1 MLIEVFS
8 DVVCPWC
15 YIGKR
20 RLESALSTAGIPD
33 ADVRGRAFQLNPDLP
48 PEGVDRRQYLE
59 AKFGGPEG
67 AARIH
72 DRVRQ
77 AGRTAGIDFRFE
89 DIARS
94 PNTFDAH
101 RLLRLAAQQGKQG
114 AMKENLMQ
122 AYFLKGRDV
131 GDRPVLTEIA
141 RETGIDGDV
150 GAWLGSDAE
159 ATGVR
164 EDLAAAR
171 QLQISG
177 VPFFIFGGR
186 YAIAGAQP
194 AEIFVQ
200 ALDAARRLPDP
211 GTAQPIG

>member
-1 MLIEVFS
+1 M
-8 DVVCPWC
+8 
-15 YIGKR
+15 
-20 RLESALSTAGIPD
+20 STAGVVD
-33 ADVRGRAFQLNPDLP
+33 ADLRWRAFQLNPDLP

-72 DRVRQ
+72 DRVRE
-77 AGRTAGIDFRFE
+77 AGKSAGIDFRFE

-122 AYFLKGRDV
+122 AYFLRGRDI
-131 GDRPVLTEIA
+131 GDRQVLAEIA
-141 RETGIDGDV
+141 RETGLEDDLS
-150 GAWLGSDAE
+150 AWLDSDAE
-159 ATGVR
+159 AAGVR
-164 EDLAAAR
+164 EDLANAAR
-171 QLQISG
+171 LQISG

-194 AEIFVQ
+194 VEIFAQ
-200 ALDAARRLPDP
+200 ALDAAQRLPDP
-211 GTAQPIG
+211 GAAQPIG

>member
-1 MLIEVFS
+1 MLIEVYS

-20 RLESALSTAGIPD
+20 RLESALSAAGIDD
-33 ADVRGRAFQLNPDLP
+33 ADVRWRAFQLNPDLP
-48 PEGVDRRQYLE
+48 PEGVGCRQYLE

-72 DRVRQ
+72 DRVRE
-77 AGRTAGIDFRFE
+77 AGKSAGIDFRFE
-89 DIARS
+89 NIARS

-101 RLLRLAAQQGKQG
+101 RLLRLAALQGKQG

-122 AYFLKGRDV
+122 AYFLKGRDI
-131 GDRPVLTEIA
+131 GDRRVLAKIA
-141 RETGIDGDV
+141 RETGLEGDLP
-150 GAWLGSDAE
+150 AWLDSDAE
-159 ATGVR
+159 ASGVR
-164 EDLAAAR
+164 EDLANAAR
-171 QLQISG
+171 LQISG

-194 AEIFVQ
+194 VEIFTQ

-211 GTAQPIG
+211 GAAQPIG

>member
-20 RLESALSTAGIPD
+20 RLETALSAAGIGD
-33 ADVRGRAFQLNPDLP
+33 ADVHWRAFQLNPDLP

-72 DRVRQ
+72 DRVRE

-101 RLLRLAAQQGKQG
+101 RLLRLAAQQGRQG
-114 AMKENLMQ
+114 AMKENLLQ

-131 GDRPVLTEIA
+131 GDQQVLAAIA
-141 RETGIDGDV
+141 GETGVTGDV
-150 GAWLGSDAE
+150 RAWLDSDAE
-159 ATGVR
+159 AEGVR
-164 EDLAAAR
+164 DDLAAAVR
-171 QLQISG
+171 LGISG
-177 VPFFIFGGR
+177 VPFFVFAGR

-194 AEIFVQ
+194 AEVFAQ
-200 ALDAARRLPDP
+200 ALDAARRLPAQGDP
-211 GTAQPIG
+211 QPIG

>member
-1 MLIEVFS
+1 MLIEVYS

-20 RLESALSTAGIPD
+20 RLESALSAAGIGD
-33 ADVRGRAFQLNPDLP
+33 ADVRWRAFQLNPDLP

-72 DRVRQ
+72 DRVRE
-77 AGRTAGIDFRFE
+77 AGRIAGIDFRFE

-101 RLLRLAAQQGKQG
+101 RQLRLAAEQGKQG
-114 AMKENLMQ
+114 ALKENLLQ

-131 GDRPVLTEIA
+131 GDRRVLAEIA
-141 RETGIDGDV
+141 EETGIAGDV
-150 GAWLGSDAE
+150 RTWLESDAE
-159 ATGVR
+159 AAGVR
-164 EDLAAAR
+164 QDLAEAAR
-171 QLQISG
+171 LQITG

-194 AEIFVQ
+194 AEVFAQ
-200 ALDAARRLPDP
+200 ALDAARRLPE
-211 GTAQPIG
+211 GGASQPIG

>member
-20 RLESALSTAGIPD
+20 RLEAALSAAGIGD
-33 ADVRGRAFQLNPDLP
+33 ADVHWRAFQLNPDLP
-48 PEGVDRRQYLE
+48 PEGVDRRRYLE

-72 DRVRQ
+72 ERVRE
-77 AGRTAGIDFRFE
+77 AGRNAGIDFRFE

-101 RLLRLAAQQGKQG
+101 RLLRLAAEQGKQG
-114 AMKENLMQ
+114 ALKENLLQ
-122 AYFLKGRDV
+122 AYFLGGRDV
-131 GDRPVLTEIA
+131 GEHRVLAEIA
-141 RETGIDGDV
+141 GETGITGDV
-150 GAWLGSDAE
+150 RAWLDSDAE
-159 ATGVR
+159 AGGVR
-164 EDLAAAR
+164 QDLAEAAR
-171 QLQISG
+171 LQITG

-194 AEIFVQ
+194 AEIFAQ
-200 ALDAARRLPDP
+200 TLDAARRLPDREVS
-211 GTAQPIG
+211 QPIG

>member
-1 MLIEVFS
+1 MLIEVYS

-20 RLESALSTAGIPD
+20 RLESALSAAGIND
-33 ADVRGRAFQLNPDLP
+33 ADVRWRAFQLNPELP

-67 AARIH
+67 VTRIH
-72 DRVRQ
+72 DRVVE
-77 AGRTAGIDFRFE
+77 AGKTAGIDFRFE

-122 AYFLKGRDV
+122 AYFLKGRDI
-131 GDRPVLTEIA
+131 GGRQVLTEIA
-141 RETGIDGDV
+141 RESGLDGDV
-150 GAWLGSDAE
+150 AAWLASDAE
-159 ATGVR
+159 ADGVR
-164 EDLAAAR
+164 EDLANAR
-171 QLQISG
+171 RLQISG

-194 AEIFVQ
+194 AEIFAQ
-200 ALDAARRLPDP
+200 ALDAARRLPAP
-211 GTAQPIG
+211 GTEQPIG

>member
-1 MLIEVFS
+1 MLIEVYS

-20 RLESALSTAGIPD
+20 RLESALSTAGIRD
-33 ADVRGRAFQLNPDLP
+33 TDVRWRAFQLNPDLP

-59 AKFGGPEG
+59 TKFGGPEG

-72 DRVRQ
+72 DRVRE

-131 GDRPVLTEIA
+131 GDRQVLAEIA
-141 RETGIDGDV
+141 GESGVGGDV
-150 GAWLGSDAE
+150 GAWLNSDAE
-159 ATGVR
+159 AAGVR
-164 EDLAAAR
+164 EDLASAAR
-171 QLQISG
+171 MEITG
-177 VPFFIFGGR
+177 VPFFIFAGR

-194 AEIFVQ
+194 AEIFAQ
-200 ALDAARRLPDP
+200 ALDAAQRLPDTD
-211 GTAQPIG
+211 TAQPIG

>member
-20 RLESALSTAGIPD
+20 RLETALSAAGIGD
-33 ADVRGRAFQLNPDLP
+33 ADVHWRAFQLNPDLP

-72 DRVRQ
+72 DRVRE

-101 RLLRLAAQQGKQG
+101 RLLRLAAQQGRQG
-114 AMKENLMQ
+114 AMKENLLR

-131 GDRPVLTEIA
+131 GDQQVLAAIA
-141 RETGIDGDV
+141 GETGVTGDV
-150 GAWLGSDAE
+150 RAWLDSDTEAE
-159 ATGVR
+159 GVR
-164 EDLAAAR
+164 DDLAAAAR
-171 QLQISG
+171 LGISG
-177 VPFFIFGGR
+177 VPFFIFAGR

-194 AEIFVQ
+194 AEVFAQ
-200 ALDAARRLPDP
+200 ALDAAHRLPPPED
-211 GTAQPIG
+211 AQPIG

>member
-1 MLIEVFS
+1 MLIEVYS

-20 RLESALSTAGIPD
+20 RLETALSAAGIDD
-33 ADVRGRAFQLNPDLP
+33 ADVHWRAFQLNPDLP

-72 DRVRQ
+72 DRVRE

-101 RLLRLAAQQGKQG
+101 RLLRLAAQQGRQG
-114 AMKENLMQ
+114 AMKENLLQ

-131 GDRPVLTEIA
+131 GDQRVLAGIA
-141 RETGIDGDV
+141 GETGVTGDV
-150 GAWLGSDAE
+150 RAWLDSDAE
-159 ATGVR
+159 AEGVR
-164 EDLAAAR
+164 DDLAAAAR
-171 QLQISG
+171 LGISG
-177 VPFFIFGGR
+177 VPFFVFAGR

-194 AEIFVQ
+194 AEVFAQ
-200 ALDAARRLPDP
+200 ALDAARRLPAQGDP
-211 GTAQPIG
+211 QPIG

>member
-1 MLIEVFS
+1 MLIEVYS

-20 RLESALSTAGIPD
+20 RLEAALSAAGIDD
-33 ADVRGRAFQLNPDLP
+33 ADVHWRAFQLNPDLP

-59 AKFGGPEG
+59 TKFGGPEG

-72 DRVRQ
+72 DRVRE
-77 AGRTAGIDFRFE
+77 AGRNVGIDFRFE

-101 RLLRLAAQQGKQG
+101 RLLRLAVLQSKQG
-114 AMKENLMQ
+114 ELKENLLE
-122 AYFLKGRDV
+122 AYFLKGRDL
-131 GDRPVLTEIA
+131 GDPRVLAEIA
-141 RETGIDGDV
+141 GETGITGDV
-150 GAWLGSDAE
+150 RAWLDSDAE
-159 ATGVR
+159 AEGVR
-164 EDLAAAR
+164 QDIADAAR
-171 QLQISG
+171 LQITG

-194 AEIFVQ
+194 TEIFAQ
-200 ALDAARRLPDP
+200 ALDAARRLPER
-211 GTAQPIG
+211 GGSQPIG

>member
-1 MLIEVFS
+1 MLIEVYS

-20 RLESALSTAGIPD
+20 RLESALASAGITD
-33 ADVRGRAFQLNPDLP
+33 ADVRWRAFQLNPDLP

-72 DRVRQ
+72 DRVRE
-77 AGRTAGIDFRFE
+77 AGRSAGIDFRFE
-89 DIARS
+89 DITRS

-101 RLLRLAAQQGKQG
+101 RLLRLAAEQGKQG

-122 AYFLKGRDV
+122 AYFLKGRDI
-131 GDRPVLTEIA
+131 GDRRVLAEIA
-141 RETGIDGDV
+141 RETGLDGDTD
-150 GAWLGSDAE
+150 AWLASDTE
-159 ATGVR
+159 ADGVR
-164 EDLAAAR
+164 ADLAKAR
-171 QLQISG
+171 ELQISG

-194 AEIFVQ
+194 AEIFAQ
-200 ALDAARRLPDP
+200 ALDAARRLPAP
-211 GTAQPIG
+211 GAA